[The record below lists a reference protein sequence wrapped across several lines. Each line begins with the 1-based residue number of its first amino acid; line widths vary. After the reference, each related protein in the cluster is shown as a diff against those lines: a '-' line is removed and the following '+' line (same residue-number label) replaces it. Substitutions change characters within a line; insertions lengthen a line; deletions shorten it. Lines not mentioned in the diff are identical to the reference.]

1 MDADD
6 ERRLTVRCEV
16 LRPHETRQMEA
27 ALAAALRIRPGEV
40 RSVGRVVTS
49 LGGCGLNVSLACLTG
64 SSGGS
69 TP

>member
-1 MDADD
+1 
-6 ERRLTVRCEV
+6 
-16 LRPHETRQMEA
+16 MEA

-40 RSVGRVVTS
+40 RSVGRVVAS
-49 LGGCGLNVSLACLTG
+49 IGEYGLNVSLARLPG